1 MQDSFGRVIDYL
13 RISVTD
19 RCNFRC
25 SYCMPPEGVPL
36 LEHSEILSYE
46 ELLRVV
52 QILGQY
58 GVNKIR
64 ITGGE
69 PLIRK
74 GIVEFIRA
82 IREIETVAD
91 LTMTTN
97 GSLLADRAYQLK
109 KAGLDRINISI
120 DTLNPKEFS
129 RITGGG
135 QLSDVVQGIESAME
149 VGLSPVK
156 LNVVV
161 TEVLS
166 EDDLTYFIQQVY
178 KYPIAVRFIEY
189 MPIGPCGVKPG
200 VSIERIKNK
209 LTKAGF
215 GILGSATDIKGNGPA
230 NYYRLPRSLG
240 VFGFITPMTEHFC
253 HSCNRIRLTADG
265 KFKPCLLA
273 NKEIDIKHAL
283 RGGNSDS
290 TIAELFFQAL
300 QGKPHHHNLGNDR
313 EGTNLIRNMFQV
325 GG

>member
-13 RISVTD
+13 RISITD

-46 ELLRVV
+46 ELLRVIR
-52 QILGQY
+52 ILGQY

-69 PLIRK
+69 PLVRK
-74 GIVEFIRA
+74 GIVDFIRA
-82 IREIETVAD
+82 VREIETVAD
-91 LTMTTN
+91 LAMTTN
-97 GSLLADRAYQLK
+97 GSLLADTAYQLK
-109 KAGLDRINISI
+109 KAGLDRVNISI
-120 DTLNPKEFS
+120 DTHNPRAFS
-129 RITGGG
+129 RITGRGH
-135 QLSDVVQGIESAME
+135 LADVVQGIESAME
-149 VGLSPVK
+149 AGLSPVK

-161 TEVLS
+161 TEVLT
-166 EDDLTYFIQQVY
+166 EDDLAYFIQQVY
-178 KYPIAVRFIEY
+178 KYPIAIRFIEY
-189 MPIGPCGVKPG
+189 MPIGPCGVEPG
-200 VSIERIKNK
+200 VSIEKIKNK

-230 NYYRLPRSLG
+230 YYYRLPRSHG

-253 HSCNRIRLTADG
+253 HRCNRIRLTADG
-265 KFKPCLLA
+265 KLKPCLLA
-273 NKEIDIKHAL
+273 NKEIDIKNAL

-290 TIAELFFQAL
+290 IIAELFSQAL
-300 QGKPHHHNLGNDR
+300 QGKPRQHNLGIAR
-313 EGTNLIRNMFQV
+313 EGTNLMRNMSQV

>member
-1 MQDSFGRVIDYL
+1 MQDSFGRIIDYL
-13 RISVTD
+13 RISITD

-46 ELLRVV
+46 ELLRVIR
-52 QILGQY
+52 ILGQY

-74 GIVEFIRA
+74 GILDFIRA
-82 IREIETVAD
+82 IREIETVTD
-91 LTMTTN
+91 LAMTTN

-109 KAGLDRINISI
+109 KAGLDRVNISI

-135 QLSDVVQGIESAME
+135 QLSDVLQGIESAMNA
-149 VGLSPVK
+149 GLTPVK

-161 TEVLS
+161 TEVFSMEDLS
-166 EDDLTYFIQQVY
+166 YFIKQTY
-178 KYPIAVRFIEY
+178 EFPIAVRFIEY
-189 MPIGPCGVKPG
+189 MPVGRCGVKAG
-200 VSIERIKNK
+200 YSIKAIKNSINTAGYGM
-209 LTKAGF
+209 LEKAF
-215 GILGSATDIKGNGPA
+215 SIKGNGPA
-230 NYYRLPRSLG
+230 HYYRLPRAMG

-253 HSCNRIRLTADG
+253 HTCNRIRLTADG
-265 KFKPCLLA
+265 KIKPCLLA
-273 NKEIDIKHAL
+273 NKEFDIKHAL
-283 RGGNSDS
+283 RSGTSDS
-290 TIAELFFQAL
+290 KVAELFIKAL
-300 QGKPHHHNLGNDR
+300 QGKPLHHIWGNER
-313 EGTNLIRNMFQV
+313 EGTNLIRNMSQV